1 MTDHA
6 MSAAFTQTDTR
17 TCDHLVH
24 IGDVHFWRIVFNPLR
39 MLNKRF
45 LGNLTVIMR
54 RRREFILEN
63 TESFMDA
70 VAATGART
78 ALLTGDLVSTA
89 TPEEF
94 RLALDFVDGLRS
106 RGMNVLLTPGN
117 HDVYTFESVKRGR
130 FEQFFADHLPQE
142 GFPCVRTLAGGTPVI
157 LAHSVVPRH
166 FSARGHITKDT
177 VERVRDMLKDCDRPT
192 LFATHYPYL
201 HRTYGYKSNPFR
213 RMANARLLVAALRE
227 CPAPLLYAS
236 GHVHRFS
243 LVHDPT
249 NPSLLQLTTGG
260 FLHKNRHSGAD
271 GEFTEIL
278 VNKDGF
284 NVFRHR
290 RIREQ
295 WRRDLI
301 EPEIPDPDTTRV

>member
-1 MTDHA
+1 MPE
-6 MSAAFTQTDTR
+6 MPVTQTDSH
-17 TCDHLVH
+17 TCDHIVH
-24 IGDVHFWRIVFNPLR
+24 IGDVHFWGIVLNPLR

-45 LGNLTVIMR
+45 MGNLTVIMR
-54 RRREFILEN
+54 RRREFVLEN
-63 TESFMDA
+63 TESFVDT

-94 RLALDFVDGLRS
+94 RLALDFVEMLQK
-106 RGMNVLLTPGN
+106 RGMRVLLTPGN

-130 FEQFFADHLPQE
+130 FDEFFSSHLPRE
-142 GFPCVRTLAGGTPVI
+142 GFPCSTMLPGGTPVI

-166 FSARGHITKDT
+166 FSARGQISMAA
-177 VERVRDMLKDCDRPT
+177 VNQIREMLTAFDRPV

-201 HRTYGYKSNPFR
+201 RRTYGYKSNPFR
-213 RMANARLLVAALRE
+213 RMANARALAGVLRE
-227 CPAPLLYAS
+227 YPAPMLYAS

-243 LVHDPT
+243 LVHDT
-249 NPSLLQLTTGG
+249 ANPDLLQLTTGG
-260 FLHKNRHSGAD
+260 FLRKDRHTGAD

-278 VNKDGF
+278 IKGTGF
-284 NVFRHR
+284 TVFRHR
-290 RIREQ
+290 RMQAQ

-301 EPEIPDPDTTRV
+301 EPEIPDPAITRI